1 MFNPKSAANGDVRSE
16 IDHVQSGDARP
27 LAVAIVTDDHTTA
40 QALATACEFMPAF
53 DCRVRVAALRDDP
66 AHLRPQPDEVL
77 ILDAANAR
85 DRRLDASRYPAS
97 PCVAVIHATEEGGE
111 TDAPLSHATILYAN
125 LSAAALEVAVR
136 AAQSNCRALMMAR
149 RAQDAAE
156 RSALAASDGRRRI
169 LEEIGP
175 IAHALEGLLDIISA
189 EENATGGAATAQFGL
204 LRNWTRD
211 LMDTVA
217 RHQDAVAMPAGVE
230 AELGAI
236 VEDAVALFRRK
247 SEGLGHTVVLSS
259 PSEPVVVRADPRRL
273 QAAVRQLIES
283 VLDRETRDRR
293 IDIVLWRSM
302 EECRLAF
309 VSGPPVRRGGETE
322 EESTTPPVRPA
333 GLADAS
339 FVGALAQL
347 RELGAVVETTCTT
360 AVGSNLLI
368 SLPIA

>member
-1 MFNPKSAANGDVRSE
+1 MFNPKAVANGDVRSE
-16 IDHVQSGDARP
+16 IEHVHSGDARP
-27 LAVAIVTDDHTTA
+27 LAIAIVTDDHTTA

-53 DCRVRVAALRDDP
+53 DCRVRIAALRDDP

-77 ILDAANAR
+77 ILDTANAR
-85 DRRLDASRYPAS
+85 DRRLDPSRYAAS
-97 PCVAVIHATEEGGE
+97 PCVSVIHATEQGD
-111 TDAPLSHATILYAN
+111 DADEPQSHATILYAD
-125 LSAAALEVAVR
+125 LSPTALEVAVR
-136 AAQSNCRALMMAR
+136 AAQRNCRALMTAR
-149 RAQDAAE
+149 RAQEAAE

-189 EENATGGAATAQFGL
+189 EENATGGAAAMQFGL

-211 LMDTVA
+211 LMNTVA
-217 RHQDAVAMPAGVE
+217 RHQDAAAIPVGAE

-236 VEDAVALFRRK
+236 VEDAVALFRCK
-247 SEGLGHTVVLSS
+247 SDGLGHTVVLSS

-273 QAAVRQLIES
+273 QTAVRQLIES

-309 VSGPPVRRGGETE
+309 VSGPPVRRGGETDE
-322 EESTTPPVRPA
+322 ECAAPSVRPA
-333 GLADAS
+333 GLADS
-339 FVGALAQL
+339 RFVSALAQL
-347 RELGAVVETTCTT
+347 RELGAVVESTCAT
-360 AVGSNLLI
+360 ATGSNLLI